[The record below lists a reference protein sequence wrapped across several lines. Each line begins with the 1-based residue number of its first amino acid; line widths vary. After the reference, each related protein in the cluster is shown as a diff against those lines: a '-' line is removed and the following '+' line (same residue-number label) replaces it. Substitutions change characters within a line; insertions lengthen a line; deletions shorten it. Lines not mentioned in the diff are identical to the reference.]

1 MAKDLSVTILLD
13 VYGQLLTEKQRFAI
27 DMYYNEDLSLAEI
40 AEQIDISRQGVR
52 DSIKK
57 GEEHL
62 WNFEE
67 QLGVVKRF
75 QNIST
80 QLKKMNEVLEKLE
93 FDGKEKLLEIS
104 AEISQEI
111 YNSTER
117 SQIIW
122 HLKAWATSCRV
133 FSKSCVV
140 RVSLV
145 KKILKTPCVKLSWL
159 FWKRM

>member
-111 YNSTER
+111 
-117 SQIIW
+117 
-122 HLKAWATSCRV
+122 
-133 FSKSCVV
+133 
-140 RVSLV
+140 
-145 KKILKTPCVKLSWL
+145 
-159 FWKRM
+159 